1 MSRHVRQPSNGGITG
16 PIRFAAKENPLK
28 TTATRQALSEVTT
41 AAVNR
46 KVCYCWSSLASM
58 LMNVQQETGVK
69 PSTGKEKEEIGL
81 KRGRSDS
88 TTLAQR
94 VPLGPGRGQPA
105 PNVITNATARI
116 PPSRTRLPAPPKRI
130 SVRAAIA
137 DQINDEIEV
146 QAEIVQS
153 EMEVEEDVVDDCDD
167 DVLLVNEQEVEAM
180 IGVQDS
186 ESEGEE
192 EEVQFEKPP
201 RIWPE
206 VSTDRALRYQKE
218 VQSIRERFEDEVDM
232 YDTTMVSEYAEEIFE
247 YMCDLEVH
255 LIWFLSL

>member
-1 MSRHVRQPSNGGITG
+1 
-16 PIRFAAKENPLK
+16 
-28 TTATRQALSEVTT
+28 
-41 AAVNR
+41 
-46 KVCYCWSSLASM
+46 M

-88 TTLAQR
+88 NTLAQR

-130 SVRAAIA
+130 SVRAAITE
-137 DQINDEIEV
+137 QINDEIEAQV
-146 QAEIVQS
+146 EIVQS
-153 EMEVEEDVVDDCDD
+153 EMEVEEDLDDCDD
-167 DVLLVNEQEVEAM
+167 DVLRVNEQEVEAM

-201 RIWPE
+201 RVWPE
-206 VSTDRALRYQKE
+206 VSTDRALRYEKE

-247 YMCDLEVH
+247 YMCDLEVR
-255 LIWFLSL
+255 LI